1 MAKPRILIIEDDP
14 DIRELLLYNLERDG
28 YLVSVAENAEAGLAS
43 CNPDLGKG
51 LPSLILLDIM
61 LPGMDGLEALRRL
74 KANTHTRAL
83 PVIMM
88 TAKGEDAD
96 IVSGL
101 ELGADD
107 YITKPFSPRVLTARL
122 RTALRRLQKD
132 EAKNEAGQVIS
143 RGPLVLDKT
152 RHEARLHGQGIDLSA
167 TEFAVLALLLAEPG
181 RVFTRS
187 RIIDAVKGPDY
198 PVTDR
203 AVDVQI
209 VALRKKL
216 QDYGNHIET
225 VRGVGYRF
233 KDEA

>member
-1 MAKPRILIIEDDP
+1 MAKARILIIEDDP
-14 DIRELLLYNLERDG
+14 DIRELLVYNLERDG
-28 YLVSVAENAEAGLAS
+28 YLVSPTENAEAGLAN

-74 KANTHTRAL
+74 KGNAHTRKI

-96 IVSGL
+96 VVTGL
-101 ELGADD
+101 ELGAED
-107 YITKPFSPRVLTARL
+107 YITKPFSPRVLTARV
-122 RTALRRLQKD
+122 RTALRRLNND
-132 EAKNEAGQVIS
+132 EAKSESGQVMS
-143 RGPLVLDKT
+143 RGQLVLDKT
-152 RHEARLHGQGIDLSA
+152 RHEARLHGQAIDLSA

-181 RVFTRS
+181 RVFTRA

-216 QDYGNHIET
+216 LDYGDQIET

-233 KDEA
+233 KDAP